1 MCSLLAFPVK
11 KVCFSANFRIQKRQL
26 NDVAESKQLAIN
38 HSALTTVGSLQC

>member
-1 MCSLLAFPVK
+1 MLHVFPFPVK